1 MDKHDEIKN
10 LLEASRNMLS
20 YNNKIL
26 REDIKNIKKRYGIFE
41 QEKMKDIDT
50 GSEITKRINVPSSVE
65 TDIEFDVESKNKKD
79 KQQSYRISGGVLTM
93 HGKDQ
98 KDLQITSLEKQ
109 SFQETMDEFVGEV
122 SDMVDF
128 NPLNVY
134 EDSIEWSG
142 RLIEFDMDFMYRIG
156 ETNGVYVDSEMV
168 KVDQDF
174 DMMID
179 KLRKFYEKF
188 KSKWAKIIAQR
199 KKTDSISNEEDEQ
212 WWISF

>member
-10 LLEASRNMLS
+10 LLKASRNLLS
-20 YNNKIL
+20 YNNKTL
-26 REDIKNIKKRYGIFE
+26 REDTKNIKKRYGITE
-41 QEKMKDIDT
+41 DEKFKEVNT
-50 GSEITKRINVPSSVE
+50 GEEIIKRVNVPSSVE
-65 TDIEFDVESKNKKD
+65 TEIEFETDKKKD

-98 KDLQITSLEKQ
+98 KDIQITSLEKQ
-109 SFQETMDEFVGEV
+109 SFQETMDEFVAEV

-128 NPLNVY
+128 NSLNVY
-134 EDSIEWSG
+134 EDSVEWSG

-199 KKTDSISNEEDEQ
+199 KRTDNNKENEENEQ
-212 WWISF
+212 PTE

>member
-26 REDIKNIKKRYGIFE
+26 REDIKHIKKRYGIFE
-41 QEKMKDIDT
+41 QERMKDIDT
-50 GSEITKRINVPSSVE
+50 GSEITKRVNVPSSVE
-65 TDIEFDVESKNKKD
+65 TDIEFDAEPKNKKD

-199 KKTDSISNEEDEQ
+199 KKTDSLPNEEEGQ
-212 WWISF
+212 

>member
-1 MDKHDEIKN
+1 
-10 LLEASRNMLS
+10 
-20 YNNKIL
+20 
-26 REDIKNIKKRYGIFE
+26 
-41 QEKMKDIDT
+41 MKDIDT

-65 TDIEFDVESKNKKD
+65 TDIEFDAEPKNQKD
-79 KQQSYRISGGVLTM
+79 KQQAYRISGGVLTM

-109 SFQETMDEFVGEV
+109 SFQETMDEFVAEV

-134 EDSIEWSG
+134 QDSVEWSG
-142 RLIEFDMDFMYRIG
+142 KLIEFDMDFMYRIG
-156 ETNGVYVDSEMV
+156 ETNGVYVDSDMV
-168 KVDQDF
+168 KVDQEF

-188 KSKWAKIIAQR
+188 KSKWAKIIASR
-199 KKTDSISNEEDEQ
+199 KKTDSNEENE
-212 WWISF
+212 

>member
-10 LLEASRNMLS
+10 LLKASRNLLS

-26 REDIKNIKKRYGIFE
+26 REDTKNIKKRYGITEEEKFKE
-41 QEKMKDIDT
+41 VNTGQEMI
-50 GSEITKRINVPSSVE
+50 KRINVPSSVE
-65 TDIEFDVESKNKKD
+65 KEIDFETEKKKD
-79 KQQSYRISGGVLTM
+79 KQQAYRISGGVLTM

-109 SFQETMDEFVGEV
+109 SFQETMDEFVAEV

-128 NPLNVY
+128 NSLNVY
-134 EDSIEWSG
+134 EDSVEWSG

-156 ETNGVYVDSEMV
+156 ETNGIYVDSEMV

-174 DMMID
+174 DLMID

-199 KKTDSISNEEDEQ
+199 KRTDNDRENEENEQ
-212 WWISF
+212 PTE

>member
-10 LLEASRNMLS
+10 LLKASRNMLS
-20 YNNKIL
+20 YNNKTL
-26 REDIKNIKKRYGIFE
+26 REDVKTIKKKYGIFE
-41 QEKMKDIDT
+41 EEKMKDIDT

-65 TDIEFDVESKNKKD
+65 TDIEFDAEPKNQKD
-79 KQQSYRISGGVLTM
+79 KQQAYRISGGVLTM

-109 SFQETMDEFVGEV
+109 SFQETMDEFVAEV

-128 NPLNVY
+128 NSLNVY
-134 EDSIEWSG
+134 QDSVEWSG
-142 RLIEFDMDFMYRIG
+142 KLIEFDMDFMYRIG
-156 ETNGVYVDSEMV
+156 ETNGVYVDSDMV
-168 KVDQDF
+168 KVDQEF

-188 KSKWAKIIAQR
+188 KSKWAKIIASR
-199 KKTDSISNEEDEQ
+199 KKTGSNEENE
-212 WWISF
+212 

>member
-10 LLEASRNMLS
+10 LLKASRNMLS

-26 REDIKNIKKRYGIFE
+26 REDIKTIKKKYGIFE
-41 QEKMKDIDT
+41 QERMKDIDT
-50 GSEITKRINVPSSVE
+50 GSEITKRVNVPSSVE
-65 TDIEFDVESKNKKD
+65 TDIEFETENETKNKKD

-109 SFQETMDEFVGEV
+109 SFQETMDEFVTEV

-128 NPLNVY
+128 NSLNVY
-134 EDSIEWSG
+134 DDSIEWSG

-199 KKTDSISNEEDEQ
+199 KKTDSSSNEEEGNNG
-212 WWISF
+212 

>member
-1 MDKHDEIKN
+1 MNKHDEIKN

-20 YNNKIL
+20 YNNKTL

-50 GSEITKRINVPSSVE
+50 GSEITKRVNVPSSVE
-65 TDIEFDVESKNKKD
+65 TDIEFDTESKNKKD

-109 SFQETMDEFVGEV
+109 SFQETMDEFVAEV

-128 NPLNVY
+128 NSLNVY
-134 EDSIEWSG
+134 EDSVEWS
-142 RLIEFDMDFMYRIG
+142 
-156 ETNGVYVDSEMV
+156 
-168 KVDQDF
+168 
-174 DMMID
+174 
-179 KLRKFYEKF
+179 
-188 KSKWAKIIAQR
+188 
-199 KKTDSISNEEDEQ
+199 
-212 WWISF
+212 

>member
-26 REDIKNIKKRYGIFE
+26 REDIKHIKKRYGILKE
-41 QEKMKDIDT
+41 ERLKDIDT
-50 GSEITKRINVPSSVE
+50 GSEITKRVNVPSSVE
-65 TDIEFDVESKNKKD
+65 TDIEFETENETKNKKD

-109 SFQETMDEFVGEV
+109 SFQETMDEFVTEV

-134 EDSIEWSG
+134 KDSIEWSG

-199 KKTDSISNEEDEQ
+199 KKTDSSPNEEEGQ
-212 WWISF
+212 

>member
-50 GSEITKRINVPSSVE
+50 GSEITKRVNVPSSVE
-65 TDIEFDVESKNKKD
+65 TDIEFDTEPKNKKD

-128 NPLNVY
+128 NSLNVY
-134 EDSIEWSG
+134 EDSVEWSG

-174 DMMID
+174 DAMID
-179 KLRKFYEKF
+179 KLRTFYEKF

-199 KKTDSISNEEDEQ
+199 KKTDSTSNEEDEQ
-212 WWISF
+212 

>member
-10 LLEASRNMLS
+10 LLKASRNMLS
-20 YNNKIL
+20 YNNKTL
-26 REDIKNIKKRYGIFE
+26 REDVKTIKKKYGIFE
-41 QEKMKDIDT
+41 EEKMKDIDT

-65 TDIEFDVESKNKKD
+65 TDIEFDAEPKNQKD
-79 KQQSYRISGGVLTM
+79 KQQAYRISGGILTM

-109 SFQETMDEFVGEV
+109 SFQETMDEFVAEV

-128 NPLNVY
+128 NSLNVY
-134 EDSIEWSG
+134 QDSVEWSG
-142 RLIEFDMDFMYRIG
+142 KLIEFDMDFMYRIG
-156 ETNGVYVDSEMV
+156 ETNGVYVDSDMV
-168 KVDQDF
+168 KVDQEF

-188 KSKWAKIIAQR
+188 KSKWAKIIASR
-199 KKTDSISNEEDEQ
+199 KKTGSNEENE
-212 WWISF
+212 

>member
-10 LLEASRNMLS
+10 LLKASRNMLS
-20 YNNKIL
+20 YNNKTL
-26 REDIKNIKKRYGIFE
+26 REDIKTIKKKYGIFE
-41 QEKMKDIDT
+41 QEKMKEIDT

-65 TDIEFDVESKNKKD
+65 TDIEFDAEPKNQKD

-98 KDLQITSLEKQ
+98 KDLQITSLEKE

-128 NPLNVY
+128 NSLNVY
-134 EDSIEWSG
+134 EDSVEWSG
-142 RLIEFDMDFMYRIG
+142 KLIEFDMDFMYRIG
-156 ETNGVYVDSEMV
+156 ETNGVYVDSDMV
-168 KVDQDF
+168 KVDQEF

-188 KSKWAKIIAQR
+188 KSKWAKIIASR
-199 KKTDSISNEEDEQ
+199 KKTGSNEENE
-212 WWISF
+212 

>member
-10 LLEASRNMLS
+10 LLKASRNLLS
-20 YNNKIL
+20 YNNKTL
-26 REDIKNIKKRYGIFE
+26 REDTKNIKKRYGITE
-41 QEKMKDIDT
+41 DEKFKEVNT
-50 GSEITKRINVPSSVE
+50 GEEIIKRVNVPSSVE
-65 TDIEFDVESKNKKD
+65 TEIEFETDKKKD

-98 KDLQITSLEKQ
+98 KDIQITSLEKQ
-109 SFQETMDEFVGEV
+109 SFQETMDEFVAEV

-128 NPLNVY
+128 NSLNVY
-134 EDSIEWSG
+134 EDSVEWSG

-156 ETNGVYVDSEMV
+156 ETNGIYVDSEMV

-199 KKTDSISNEEDEQ
+199 KRTDNNKENEENEQ
-212 WWISF
+212 PTE

>member
-10 LLEASRNMLS
+10 LLKASRNMLS
-20 YNNKIL
+20 YNNKTL
-26 REDIKNIKKRYGIFE
+26 REDVKTIKKKYGIFE
-41 QEKMKDIDT
+41 EEKMKDIDT

-65 TDIEFDVESKNKKD
+65 TDIEFDAEPKNQKD
-79 KQQSYRISGGVLTM
+79 KQQAYRISGGVLTM

-109 SFQETMDEFVGEV
+109 SFQETMDEFVAEV

-128 NPLNVY
+128 NSLNVY
-134 EDSIEWSG
+134 QDSVEWSG
-142 RLIEFDMDFMYRIG
+142 KLIEFDMDFMYRIG
-156 ETNGVYVDSEMV
+156 ETNGVYVDSDMV
-168 KVDQDF
+168 KVDQEF

-188 KSKWAKIIAQR
+188 KSKWAKIIASR
-199 KKTDSISNEEDEQ
+199 KKTDSNEENE
-212 WWISF
+212 

>member
-10 LLEASRNMLS
+10 LLKASRNMLS
-20 YNNKIL
+20 YNNKTL
-26 REDIKNIKKRYGIFE
+26 REDVKTIKKKYGIFE
-41 QEKMKDIDT
+41 EEKMKDIDT

-65 TDIEFDVESKNKKD
+65 TDIEFDAEPKNQKD
-79 KQQSYRISGGVLTM
+79 KQQAYRISGGILTM

-109 SFQETMDEFVGEV
+109 SFQETMDEFVAEV

-134 EDSIEWSG
+134 QDSVEWSG
-142 RLIEFDMDFMYRIG
+142 KLIEFDMDFMYRIG
-156 ETNGVYVDSEMV
+156 ETNGVYVDSDMV
-168 KVDQDF
+168 KVDQEF

-188 KSKWAKIIAQR
+188 KSKWAKIIASR
-199 KKTDSISNEEDEQ
+199 KKTDSNEENE
-212 WWISF
+212 

>member
-1 MDKHDEIKN
+1 MNKHDEIKN

-20 YNNKIL
+20 YNNKTL

-50 GSEITKRINVPSSVE
+50 GSEITKRVNVPSSVE
-65 TDIEFDVESKNKKD
+65 TDIEFDTESKNKKD

-109 SFQETMDEFVGEV
+109 SFQETMDEFVAEV

-128 NPLNVY
+128 NSLNVY
-134 EDSIEWSG
+134 EDSVEWSG

-199 KKTDSISNEEDEQ
+199 KKTDSISNDEEEEQ
-212 WWISF
+212 W

>member
-10 LLEASRNMLS
+10 LLEVSRNMLS

-26 REDIKNIKKRYGIFE
+26 REDIKHIKKRYGIFE
-41 QEKMKDIDT
+41 QETMKDIDT
-50 GSEITKRINVPSSVE
+50 GSEITKRVNVPSSVE
-65 TDIEFDVESKNKKD
+65 TDIEFETENETKNKKD

-134 EDSIEWSG
+134 DDSIEWSG

-174 DMMID
+174 DIMID

-199 KKTDSISNEEDEQ
+199 KKTDSSSNEEEGNNG
-212 WWISF
+212 

>member
-1 MDKHDEIKN
+1 
-10 LLEASRNMLS
+10 MLS
-20 YNNKIL
+20 YNNKTL

-50 GSEITKRINVPSSVE
+50 GSEITKRVNVPSSVE
-65 TDIEFDVESKNKKD
+65 TDIEFDTESKNKKD

-109 SFQETMDEFVGEV
+109 SFQETMDEFVAEV

-128 NPLNVY
+128 NSLNVY
-134 EDSIEWSG
+134 EDSVEWSG

-199 KKTDSISNEEDEQ
+199 KKTDSISNDEEEEQ
-212 WWISF
+212 

>member
-1 MDKHDEIKN
+1 MNKHDEIKN

-20 YNNKIL
+20 YNNKTL

-50 GSEITKRINVPSSVE
+50 GSEITKRVNVPSSVE
-65 TDIEFDVESKNKKD
+65 TDIEFDTESKNKKD

-109 SFQETMDEFVGEV
+109 SFQETMDEFVAEV

-128 NPLNVY
+128 NSLNVY
-134 EDSIEWSG
+134 EDSVEWSG

-199 KKTDSISNEEDEQ
+199 KKTDSISNDEEEEQ
-212 WWISF
+212 

>member
-10 LLEASRNMLS
+10 LLKASRNMLS

-26 REDIKNIKKRYGIFE
+26 REDIKTIKKKYGIFE

-50 GSEITKRINVPSSVE
+50 GSEITKRVNVPSSVE
-65 TDIEFDVESKNKKD
+65 TDIEFDTETKNKKD

-98 KDLQITSLEKQ
+98 QDLQITSLEKQ
-109 SFQETMDEFVGEV
+109 SFQETMDEFVAEV

-128 NPLNVY
+128 NSLNVY
-134 EDSIEWSG
+134 EDSVEWSG
-142 RLIEFDMDFMYRIG
+142 KLIEFDMEFMYRIG

-168 KVDQDF
+168 KVDQEF

-188 KSKWAKIIAQR
+188 KSKWAKVIAQR
-199 KKTDSISNEEDEQ
+199 KRTEPDQEEEK
-212 WWISF
+212 

>member
-10 LLEASRNMLS
+10 LLKASRNLLS

-26 REDIKNIKKRYGIFE
+26 REDTKNIKKRYGITEEEKFKE
-41 QEKMKDIDT
+41 VNTGQETI
-50 GSEITKRINVPSSVE
+50 KRINVPSSVE
-65 TDIEFDVESKNKKD
+65 TDIDFETEKKKD

-109 SFQETMDEFVGEV
+109 SFQETMDEFVTEV

-128 NPLNVY
+128 NSLNVY
-134 EDSIEWSG
+134 EDSVEWSG

-199 KKTDSISNEEDEQ
+199 KRTDNGKENEENEQ
-212 WWISF
+212 TSE

>member
-1 MDKHDEIKN
+1 MNKHDEIKN
-10 LLEASRNMLS
+10 LLKASRNMLS
-20 YNNKIL
+20 SNNKIL
-26 REDIKNIKKRYGIFE
+26 KEDINTIKKRYGILKE
-41 QEKMKDIDT
+41 DRMKDIDT

-65 TDIEFDVESKNKKD
+65 TDIEFDAEPKNQKD
-79 KQQSYRISGGVLTM
+79 KQQAYRISGGVLTM

-109 SFQETMDEFVGEV
+109 SFQETMDEFVAEV

-134 EDSIEWSG
+134 EDSVEWSG
-142 RLIEFDMDFMYRIG
+142 KLIEFDMDFMYRIG

-168 KVDQDF
+168 KVDQEF

-179 KLRKFYEKF
+179 KLRTFYEKF
-188 KSKWAKIIAQR
+188 KSKWAKIVASR
-199 KKTDSISNEEDEQ
+199 KKTGSNEENE
-212 WWISF
+212 